1 MEKLLKKLMVSVL
14 SGVLLVGVASQALAW
29 ETQRKLDKSERY
41 EMRRLENDERD
52 GRISPRRAEAIE
64 QDIEGIRSEENYLKH
79 HGRLSQRNEREL
91 QRELRYDNQ
100 AINRAERGWW

>member
-1 MEKLLKKLMVSVL
+1 MEKLMKKLMISVL
-14 SGVLLVGVASQALAW
+14 SGCLLIGVSSQAFAW

-64 QDIEGIRSEENYLKH
+64 RDIESVHAEENYLKH

-100 AINRAERGWW
+100 AINRAERREW